1 MNCMNCRMGPYGQA
15 VRTLS
20 EENRY
25 LFSSN
30 MGLYPIRTVLPLMA

>member
-1 MNCMNCRMGPYGQA
+1 MDCMNRRMGPYAQA

-20 EENRY
+20 EANRY
-25 LFSSN
+25 LFSSK